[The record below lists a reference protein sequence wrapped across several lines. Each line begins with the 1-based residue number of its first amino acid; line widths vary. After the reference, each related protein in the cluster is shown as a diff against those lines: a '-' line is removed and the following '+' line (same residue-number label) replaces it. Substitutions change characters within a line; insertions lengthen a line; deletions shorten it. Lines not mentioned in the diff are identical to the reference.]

1 MNDARNAPFVA
12 SNERPGTGLDYLQRI
27 LSGEYAWLPIG
38 EHLGFRI
45 VAAEPGKVTLKGR
58 PDERSYNLLK
68 GVHGGWTAAVLDT
81 AMALSNL
88 TLLGAD
94 QTFTTIDLR
103 INYLRPITVETGEV
117 TATGGVLQ
125 SGRKIAYVE
134 AKLTD
139 ANGKLLAHGT
149 GSLLIMARQ
158 SSNGSPT

>member
-1 MNDARNAPFVA
+1 MNDARKPPLVP
-12 SNERPGTGLDYLQRI
+12 SSERPGTGLDYLERI
-27 LSGEYAWLPIG
+27 VSGEYAQIPIG

-45 VAAEPGKVTLKGR
+45 AAVEPGKVTIKGR

-94 QTFTTIDLR
+94 QTFTTIDIR
-103 INYLRPITVETGEV
+103 INYLRPITLDTGEV
-117 TATGGVLQ
+117 TATGNVLQ
-125 SGRKIAYVE
+125 SGRRLAYVE
-134 AKLTD
+134 AKLVD

-149 GSLLIMARQ
+149 GSLLIMPR
-158 SSNGSPT
+158 G